1 MGLKSNTLY
10 RSAIVPI
17 AGIMLMAL
25 LVGVFVVV
33 GQLLVR
39 METDNVAQ
47 QYHDYVLQ
55 NVHDRREALASRLY
69 LNIYKISSVSSMVAM
84 NPELSQTDFE
94 RAVEIQFRDD
104 HDLRNIA
111 LARGMVIQ
119 YVYPLEGNEPAI
131 GLDYRLVPEQRE
143 AVERAIE
150 RNEIVLAG
158 PVPLVQGGEGII
170 ARTPIR
176 IKDPSTGE
184 EAFWGVSSSVIRYEK
199 LFEEAGLTQ
208 TPEDLSFAIRGRD
221 ALGEDG
227 EVFWGDPAV
236 FDHDPIVQ
244 TIELPYGSWKIAA
257 VPVDGWQTATVYA
270 SPVLWTYY
278 LVALTMLGFTGL
290 ILRLNLARVQSQSAL
305 AAAEE
310 QLKKT
315 AYDLTENIPVGTYTM
330 VQPPEG
336 GMARFSFMSRR
347 FLELSG
353 ITREEAEDPMRLFSS
368 IHPEDYEEWLNLNL
382 QAFADKTPFFGET
395 RVIAGGDVRWVR
407 AESNPRVLA
416 DGTTVWEGVLTDITN
431 QKRLEEQLI
440 DAKVRAEAANQAKSQ
455 FLANMSHEIRTP
467 LNGLIGFTE
476 LLRHTP
482 LTSVQK
488 QYVNNAHVSGHTLLG
503 VISDILDFSKIEAG
517 KMELESTRCDL
528 EHLLEESLEV
538 VRFQAE
544 RKGLELILNI
554 TEDVPAYV
562 FTDPVRFKQV
572 ISNLLS
578 NAVKFTMEG
587 EVELSVTIGKDGG
600 TSPENSLSEADT
612 LIQPHLDEHP
622 GASRVH
628 LHVAVRDTGIGISA
642 SQADSVFS
650 AFSQADTSTT
660 RKFGGTGLGLAI
672 SKMMVEKMGGAIGF
686 ESVAGE
692 GTRFYIDLEVA
703 AMDAEPTPLGLVHP
717 LTYCLLIEDHPL
729 NSSVLERM
737 LRGFGLHVTC
747 CRSGEEA
754 LARAVGGPTLGD
766 RVEDSL
772 GDRNTETRSAVDAVR
787 GPVAQKNT
795 YAHEH
800 TPAFKGF
807 DLVVCDQGLPGQ
819 NGLETIQKLLA
830 SKAWHLDRERYVW
843 LHASTES
850 EETFTLCDDLNLVY
864 RLTKPVRKRE
874 LAEILQEIAAKANAQ
889 PQTAVPSRSGNPD
902 SSGDHTKP
910 SAALHSDPGTP
921 STITSTHSGRPPTPA
936 STPTGPDH
944 IQPVKPIGSDSG
956 HDRRPHTILI
966 AEDVHM
972 NMLLLKAI
980 LKSMIPGA
988 TILEAVNGKLAVELY
1003 STHTPDL
1010 IFMDVQMPEMDGLEA
1025 TRAIRLQE
1033 EGGPRNVCIV
1043 ALTAGVL
1050 KEDKD
1055 QCFEA
1060 GMNAFLTKPVESAR
1074 IRDVLVS
1081 LNMLAE

>member
-1 MGLKSNTLY
+1 
-10 RSAIVPI
+10 
-17 AGIMLMAL
+17 MLMAL

-69 LNIYKISSVSSMVAM
+69 LNIYKISSVSSVVAM

-131 GLDYRLVPEQRE
+131 GLDYRTVPEQRE

-150 RNEIVLAG
+150 RNKIVLAG

-184 EAFWGVSSSVIRYEK
+184 EAFWGLSSSVIRYDK

-416 DGTTVWEGVLTDITN
+416 DGTTVWEGVLTDITD

-517 KMELESTRCDL
+517 KMEVESTRCDL
-528 EHLLEESLEV
+528 DHLLEESLEV

-554 TEDVPAYV
+554 MEDVPTYV

-578 NAVKFTMEG
+578 NAVKFTEEG
-587 EVELSVTIGKDGG
+587 EVELSVTIGQGDG
-600 TSPENSLSEADT
+600 TSRENTLSEADT

-622 GASRVH
+622 GASRMH

-642 SQADSVFS
+642 AQKEKVFS
-650 AFSQADTSTT
+650 AFSQADSSTT

-672 SKMMVEKMGGAIGF
+672 SKMMVEKMGGQIGF
-686 ESVAGE
+686 ESTVGE
-692 GTRFYIDLEVA
+692 GTRFYINLEVA
-703 AMDAEPTPLGLVHP
+703 AMDAEPTPAGLVHP
-717 LTYCLLIEDHPL
+717 LTSCLLIEDHPL
-729 NSSVLERM
+729 NSTILKRM
-737 LRGFGLHVTC
+737 LRGFGLDVTC
-747 CRSGEEA
+747 CSSGEEA
-754 LARAVGGPTLGD
+754 LARAAGGALGD
-766 RVEDSL
+766 TVEDSL
-772 GDRNTETRSAVDAVR
+772 GDRDRETIADEDAVR
-787 GPVAQKNT
+787 DPVAQMNT
-795 YAHEH
+795 YAHEE

-807 DLVVCDQGLPGQ
+807 DLVFCDQSLPGQ
-819 NGLETIQKLLA
+819 SGLETIQKLLA
-830 SKAWHLDRERYVW
+830 SKTWNVDRERCIW
-843 LHASTES
+843 LHTSTES
-850 EETFTLCDDLNLVY
+850 EETFTLCDDLGILH

-874 LAEILQEIAAKANAQ
+874 LAGVLQEIAAKANAQ
-889 PQTAVPSRSGNPD
+889 AQTAIPGHSGIPD
-902 SSGDHTKP
+902 APGDHMTP
-910 SAALHSDPGTP
+910 STALHSDPGTP
-921 STITSTHSGRPPTPA
+921 SSSTSAHSGRPPTPA
-936 STPTGPDH
+936 YVPDH
-944 IQPVKPIGSDSG
+944 IQPLKPVTSDSG
-956 HDRRPHTILI
+956 HNRRPHTILI

-1003 STHTPDL
+1003 STHAPDL

-1033 EGGPRNVCIV
+1033 EGGARNVCIV

-1060 GMNAFLTKPVESAR
+1060 GMNAFLTKPVESTR

-1081 LNMLAE
+1081 LNMLAEQS